1 MRPGGR
7 GSTVQ
12 VTVPGN
18 SDQGASAAVISGEA
32 PGRHRAQDP
41 EPGAGPGRSGGR
53 TRCSKTPTVPLRP
66 RPESESE
73 PGAFHDSKHR
83 RRAARAMHWPAAT
96 IGAVIRITVV
106 IRRLRARGSP
116 QARRSP
122 PLTGRPGPGPRGAG
136 MPVLSTDRRRGWAR
150 PGAGYRAA
158 GPEPVSLKG
167 NRFRPECTE
176 TGSGH
181 ECTIVSDRPSPGHP
195 LSFCW
200 AFTGFP

>member
-1 MRPGGR
+1 MRPRAATVPRIRSPGQARAGQAAGR
-7 GSTVQ
+7 G
-12 VTVPGN
+12 
-18 SDQGASAAVISGEA
+18 AAKLRQCHSGRGPSPSPSRELSMT
-32 PGRHRAQDP
+32 RSI
-41 EPGAGPGRSGGR
+41 GAGLPGQCTGPR
-53 TRCSKTPTVPLRP
+53 LR
-66 RPESESE
+66 
-73 PGAFHDSKHR
+73 
-83 RRAARAMHWPAAT
+83 
-96 IGAVIRITVV
+96 AVIRITVV

-116 QARRSP
+116 QARPR
-122 PLTGRPGPGPRGAG
+122 LTTGRPGPGPRGAG

-167 NRFRPECTE
+167 TRFRPECTE